1 MQIKLLLK
9 QELGKEYPELSRN
22 VIRAVVWHIT
32 GGVGETFEQ
41 VYNSIVEDAEISAM
55 PPELKD
61 KVVYKTLL
69 VFGRECCQN
78 SALIQKFRDTIIQ
91 IRLEIKIENQEKFS
105 NARLI
110 TKYSPL
116 VSDVE
121 NRKRKVDFEDEKDTS
136 LKQGNT
142 NS

>member
-1 MQIKLLLK
+1 MQIKLQLK

-22 VIRAVVWHIT
+22 IILAVVWHIT

-78 SALIQKFRDTIIQ
+78 SALIQKFRDTISQ

-110 TKYSPL
+110 TKHSRL
-116 VSDVE
+116 C
-121 NRKRKVDFEDEKDTS
+121 FLTH
-136 LKQGNT
+136 
-142 NS
+142 